1 MKITEAINLLIQTF
15 GKKIEIIS
23 IGGSNV
29 IWVEND
35 VKRMFE
41 VRDARVSEIVNGKF
55 VETDASRWR
64 ENVLKGHKRDDAG
77 NFVAR

>member
-1 MKITEAINLLIQTF
+1 MVSDVINRLIQTF
-15 GKKIEIIS
+15 GKKIEIIG

-29 IWVEND
+29 IWVEKD

-41 VRDARVSEIVNGKF
+41 IREDRVTEVVSGKF